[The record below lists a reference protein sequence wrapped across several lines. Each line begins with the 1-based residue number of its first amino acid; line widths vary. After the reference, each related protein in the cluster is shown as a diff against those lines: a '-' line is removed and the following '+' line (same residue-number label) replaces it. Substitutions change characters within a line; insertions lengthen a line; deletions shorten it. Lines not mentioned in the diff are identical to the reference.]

1 MKYIVKSPLAS
12 KTMDFPK
19 NKSYI
24 FAAERLTYI
33 IMEQKKIEHITLH
46 LIVFGT
52 IVIIGVLARQTLLH
66 DGWDEFSSYLIFMV
80 CSIVIGAIYLNLQMV
95 FRQLLSPTIE
105 KCFMRFECYRN
116 KVIVVEAPVVHS
128 ELAESTQNSEL
139 IISEPEP
146 EIEIETT
153 SDTTEEVSNPSC
165 SELNE
170 DVAELPKEEATPS
183 TINNIPIEESNQPT
197 EYEIFRANAMAE
209 KERTSQEKLDK
220 VLAYTK
226 RNLVLYLSET
236 DLNRL
241 CGYITEYYLS
251 DSLPKVEQI
260 KVDAQLKTI
269 DIMHFGWNIGKAFG
283 KPRLQTATFIK
294 RVFAHTLRNSEI
306 STIERKMSHTE
317 SECKIK
323 LDRKILAK

>member
-1 MKYIVKSPLAS
+1 
-12 KTMDFPK
+12 
-19 NKSYI
+19 
-24 FAAERLTYI
+24 
-33 IMEQKKIEHITLH
+33 MEQKKIEHITLH

-52 IVIIGVLARQTLLH
+52 IVIIGVLARQTALH
-66 DGWDEFSSYLIFMV
+66 YGWDEFSSYLILVV
-80 CSIVIGAIYLNLQMV
+80 CSIIIGAIYLNLQMV

-116 KVIVVEAPVVHS
+116 KTIVVEAPVVHS
-128 ELAESTQNSEL
+128 ELAESTINSES

-146 EIEIETT
+146 DIEIKTT
-153 SDTTEEVSNPSC
+153 SDTSEEVSTPPFLEPS
-165 SELNE
+165 E

-183 TINNIPIEESNQPT
+183 TINDMSIEKSNQPT

-220 VLAYTK
+220 VLTYTK
-226 RNLVLYLSET
+226 QNMVLYLSET

-294 RVFAHTLRNSEI
+294 RVFAHTLRDSEI

-317 SECKIK
+317 SECRIK
-323 LDRKILAK
+323 LDRRIA

>member
-1 MKYIVKSPLAS
+1 
-12 KTMDFPK
+12 
-19 NKSYI
+19 
-24 FAAERLTYI
+24 
-33 IMEQKKIEHITLH
+33 MEQKKIEQITLH

-52 IVIIGVLARQTLLH
+52 IIIIGVLARQTVLH
-66 DGWDEFSSYLIFMV
+66 YGWDEFSSYLILVV

-105 KCFMRFECYRN
+105 RCFMRFEYYRN
-116 KVIVVEAPVVHS
+116 KAVVVEALVEHS
-128 ELAESTQNSEL
+128 KLAEST
-139 IISEPEP
+139 IISESIISESEP

-153 SDTTEEVSNPSC
+153 SDTAKEVSNSSY
-165 SELNE
+165 SELDE

-183 TINNIPIEESNQPT
+183 TINNISIEESNQPT

-209 KERTSQEKLDK
+209 KERASQEKLDK
-220 VLAYTK
+220 VLSYTK
-226 RNLVLYLSET
+226 QNLVLYLSET

-251 DSLPKVEQI
+251 NSLPKVEQI

-294 RVFAHTLRNSEI
+294 RIFAHTLRDSEI

-323 LDRKILAK
+323 LNGTIAK

>member
-1 MKYIVKSPLAS
+1 
-12 KTMDFPK
+12 
-19 NKSYI
+19 
-24 FAAERLTYI
+24 
-33 IMEQKKIEHITLH
+33 MEQRKIEHITLH

-52 IVIIGVLARQTLLH
+52 IAIIGVLARQTVLH
-66 DGWDEFSSYLIFMV
+66 YGWDEFSSYLILVV
-80 CSIVIGAIYLNLQMV
+80 CSIIMGAIYLNLQMV

-105 KCFMRFECYRN
+105 KCFMRFEGYRN
-116 KVIVVEAPVVHS
+116 KAVVIEAPAANS
-128 ELAESTQNSEL
+128 ELAGSSINSEP

-153 SDTTEEVSNPSC
+153 SDITEEVSTPSW

-170 DVAELPKEEATPS
+170 DVAELPKEETTPS
-183 TINNIPIEESNQPT
+183 TINNIPIEESNQPS

-209 KERTSQEKLDK
+209 KERASQEKLDK
-220 VLAYTK
+220 VLTYTK
-226 RNLVLYLSET
+226 QNLVLYLSET

-251 DSLPKVEQI
+251 DTMPKVEQI

-294 RVFAHTLRNSEI
+294 RVFAHTLRDSEI

-317 SECKIK
+317 SVCKIK
-323 LDRKILAK
+323 LDRKIA

>member
-1 MKYIVKSPLAS
+1 
-12 KTMDFPK
+12 
-19 NKSYI
+19 
-24 FAAERLTYI
+24 
-33 IMEQKKIEHITLH
+33 MEQKKIEHITLH

-52 IVIIGVLARQTLLH
+52 IVIIGVLARQTALH
-66 DGWDEFSSYLIFMV
+66 YGWDEFSSYLILVV
-80 CSIVIGAIYLNLQMV
+80 CSIIIGAIYLNLQMV

-116 KVIVVEAPVVHS
+116 KAVVVETPIVHS
-128 ELAESTQNSEL
+128 VLVERTINSES
-139 IISEPEP
+139 IISESEP
-146 EIEIETT
+146 EIETT

-170 DVAELPKEEATPS
+170 DVAELSKEEATPS
-183 TINNIPIEESNQPT
+183 TINNMPIEESNQPT
-197 EYEIFRANAMAE
+197 EYEIFHANAMAE
-209 KERTSQEKLDK
+209 KERVSQEKLDK

-226 RNLVLYLSET
+226 QNLVLYLSET

-241 CGYITEYYLS
+241 CGYITEYYFS

-294 RVFAHTLRNSEI
+294 RVFAHTLRDSEI

-317 SECKIK
+317 SECRIK
-323 LDRKILAK
+323 LDRKIA

>member
-1 MKYIVKSPLAS
+1 
-12 KTMDFPK
+12 
-19 NKSYI
+19 
-24 FAAERLTYI
+24 
-33 IMEQKKIEHITLH
+33 MEQKKIEHIILH

-52 IVIIGVLARQTLLH
+52 IAIIGVLARHTVLH
-66 DGWDEFSSYLIFMV
+66 YGWDEFSSYLILVV
-80 CSIVIGAIYLNLQMV
+80 CSIVIGAIYLNLQMA

-105 KCFMRFECYRN
+105 RCFMRFEGYRN
-116 KVIVVEAPVVHS
+116 KAVVVEAIVKHS
-128 ELAESTQNSEL
+128 KLAESTIISKS
-139 IISEPEP
+139 IISEPKI
-146 EIEIETT
+146 EIEIK
-153 SDTTEEVSNPSC
+153 SDTTEEVSTPSC

-170 DVAELPKEEATPS
+170 DVTELPKEEATPS
-183 TINNIPIEESNQPT
+183 TINKIPIEESNQPS

-209 KERTSQEKLDK
+209 KERASQEKLDK
-220 VLAYTK
+220 VLSYTK
-226 RNLVLYLSET
+226 NNLVLYLSET

-294 RVFAHTLRNSEI
+294 RVFAHTFRDSEI

-317 SECKIK
+317 SECRIK
-323 LDRKILAK
+323 LDKKIALAES